1 MIERKNKYI
10 RIRVIGG
17 SGIFDSI
24 VNILKKPIVS
34 KLLAAAG
41 KSVASALGEKLVTR
55 MIAPAV
61 APQPQ
66 QIDNAVRPDK
76 LVHPAAPEITQQPSR
91 TSGSASSRAQEL
103 ISRYST
109 GQAASSG
116 ATKGTGVTMRR
127 QAVPTG
133 GEFMSSAATGE
144 RSDRA
149 ITIQEYVKSYKG
161 AGIKLI

>member
-1 MIERKNKYI
+1 MIERKNNYI

-24 VNILKKPIVS
+24 VNILKKPMVS

-103 ISRYST
+103 ISRYS
-109 GQAASSG
+109 

-127 QAVPTG
+127 QAG

>member
-24 VNILKKPIVS
+24 INILKKPIVS
-34 KLLAAAG
+34 KLLASAG
-41 KSVASALGEKLVTR
+41 KSAASALGERLVTR

-61 APQPQ
+61 APQPVALPPQ
-66 QIDNAVRPDK
+66 QIVLPPALDNAVRPDK

-91 TSGSASSRAQEL
+91 TFGSASSRAQEL
-103 ISRYST
+103 ISRYS
-109 GQAASSG
+109 

-133 GEFMSSAATGE
+133 GGTSPTG
-144 RSDRA
+144 RGA

>member
-1 MIERKNKYI
+1 
-10 RIRVIGG
+10 
-17 SGIFDSI
+17 
-24 VNILKKPIVS
+24 
-34 KLLAAAG
+34 
-41 KSVASALGEKLVTR
+41 
-55 MIAPAV
+55 MIAPV
-61 APQPQ
+61 QPVVLPPQ
-66 QIDNAVRPDK
+66 QIVLPSALDNALPPALAVR
-76 LVHPAAPEITQQPSR
+76 APEITQQPSR

>member
-103 ISRYST
+103 ISRYS
-109 GQAASSG
+109 

-133 GEFMSSAATGE
+133 GGTSPTG
-144 RSDRA
+144 RSA